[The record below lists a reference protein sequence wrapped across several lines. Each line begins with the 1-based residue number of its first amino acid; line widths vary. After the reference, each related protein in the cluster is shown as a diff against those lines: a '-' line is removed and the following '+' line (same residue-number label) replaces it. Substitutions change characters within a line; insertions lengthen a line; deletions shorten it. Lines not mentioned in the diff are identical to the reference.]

1 MSAETSIVT
10 LRLTS
15 DEASALRNLVVTHL
29 HVDGPA
35 FECMSEWNPLHDP
48 DALTG
53 LRAAVL
59 AAVKPTLSSKKSSS

>member
-59 AAVKPTLSSKKSSS
+59 AAVKPTLSSKKS